1 MRRIGREWSIEATSA
16 SIVSRHVV
24 FASGLNADPVSPSV
38 PGIEKFA
45 GKVIHSIDYV
55 NAKPFA
61 GQSVLVIGMGNTGAE
76 IALDLCNGGS
86 RTSISLRN
94 GVHVAPHDL
103 FGIPIQ
109 IVAILSTRAFP

>member
-1 MRRIGREWSIEATSA
+1 MS
-16 SIVSRHVV
+16 
-24 FASGLNADPVSPSV
+24 SGLNADPVSPSV

-76 IALDLCNGGS
+76 IALGLCNGGS